1 MEQRHCEFLYAR
13 FLQHQN
19 KWNFWFETEYVL
31 FALPPQKKSTVSTSK
46 SAGLVQHEVVF
57 PYVYNNVM
65 VTNTAR
71 IFIIGFQRASR
82 HRLGFFFKMSSY
94 WPQAIVISNLE
105 SNVDV
110 GTWNSHIPNGA
121 TVDVFKVGDV
131 VLGVN
136 EIYLDPL
143 AMLKEFKKFTLL
155 RTTILRTQTTYME
168 RLSVTDFLL

>member
-1 MEQRHCEFLYAR
+1 M
-13 FLQHQN
+13 
-19 KWNFWFETEYVL
+19 
-31 FALPPQKKSTVSTSK
+31 STLK

-82 HRLGFFFKMSSY
+82 HRLGFLFKMSSY

-110 GTWNSHIPNGA
+110 GTWNTHIVNGV

-143 AMLKEFKKFTLL
+143 AMLKEFEKFTLL
-155 RTTILRTQTTYME
+155 RITILRGQSTYME
-168 RLSVTDFLL
+168 NVSGTEFIL